1 MTVAVTRAEAN
12 LLTLARVAVGAHP
25 AQDAL
30 RLLLGTA
37 SAPAKLGPTA
47 RAVLSDTLARGTV
60 ASLARRGGWTREG
73 GKRLWERMAPPPL
86 DFSANLVRLF
96 RWMLANQL
104 ASPDLPRLVLDGEL
118 TLAEQAVVVTLFEQ
132 LRATGCETAL
142 AQQPAMRRAPLVVLA
157 HVADF
162 ARAAPL
168 DDVPAFDAA
177 ALAAMIEGLRDV
189 LARAWVAAERLKR
202 DQERPET
209 LADIGR
215 AQTAVLD
222 AFLAAIDAGG
232 QRQLAGFLVD
242 GAVRWLATPR
252 AADAY
257 VRGLSADAPL
267 RDRTD
272 ARRHAAAFMRAL
284 ARLHAWDRE
293 HRAVRFID
301 DGYELAQRLVKDW
314 ERLGEH
320 GFSAAAQ
327 LVADLD
333 ALPT

>member
-1 MTVAVTRAEAN
+1 MITAVTRAEAN
-12 LLTLARVAVGAHP
+12 LLTLARVAVGAYP

-73 GKRLWERMAPPPL
+73 GKRLWERHAAPPL
-86 DFSANLVRLF
+86 HFTGNLVRLF

-104 ASPDLPRLVLDGEL
+104 AAPELPPLALEGEL
-118 TLAEQAVVVTLFEQ
+118 TLAEQAVVVTLFGQ
-132 LRATGCETAL
+132 LRVTGCESAL
-142 AQQPAMRRAPLVVLA
+142 AQQAVVRRAPLVVLA
-157 HVADF
+157 HAADL

-168 DDVPAFDAA
+168 DEVPAFDAA
-177 ALAAMIEGLRDV
+177 ALAPVIEGLRDA
-189 LARAWVAAERLKR
+189 LARAWVTGERLKR
-202 DQERPET
+202 DQERPEV
-209 LADIGR
+209 LSAIGR
-215 AQTAVLD
+215 AQAAVLQS
-222 AFLAAIDAGG
+222 FLAAVDAAG

-242 GAVRWLATPR
+242 AAERWLATPR
-252 AADAY
+252 SADAY
-257 VRGLSADAPL
+257 VRGLSTDAAL
-267 RDRTD
+267 RERAD
-272 ARRHAAAFMRAL
+272 ARRHAAAFLRAL
-284 ARLHAWDRE
+284 ERLHAWDRE

-314 ERLGEH
+314 SRLGEQ
-320 GFSAAAQ
+320 GFASAAR
-327 LVADLD
+327 LVGELD